1 MGHQEVAT
9 LSPDFQGASIEW
21 TCITQIHNAL
31 VEIDEFFVSQ
41 PVLAESLPEISED
54 YLTYTF
60 KLRQGVL
67 FHNGEEFTS
76 ADVKYYYDWNMNP
89 DNATI
94 NGTLFASVESVEAP
108 DPYTVVIKLKQI
120 DAAFLTNVATI
131 FIPSSKHH
139 QEVGEDAYKG
149 DPIGTGAFMLEDW
162 QPASA
167 TRMVAFPDHF
177 RGAPNFDE
185 FRLDVVAEDSV
196 RAIGLETGEADSS
209 GWPLL
214 TEDNLRFQEDTENY
228 TVLVTSGQS
237 PLHIPLNN
245 KHPFLSDKRVRQ
257 ALLSAIDRDAL
268 IEDIFQGAAKPATSN
283 MSPAFT
289 QWYNPDVPLYPYDAA
304 KAASLLDEAGWVL
317 NGDTREKDGVSA
329 SFTVVN
335 VAGNT
340 TRRSILETVQQY
352 LADVGVS
359 IEIEEAPV
367 ATILEQMPKGEMDAA
382 IFEWTYGTV
391 EPDSTQTLKT
401 GEVNNWSSFSNER
414 VDELLAQGLL
424 EVDPEKRAPIYK
436 EIQAIV
442 AEEVP
447 FLFLLY
453 RDWYQIFTKRIQGLP
468 EAPLDFFYVYAGAYK
483 YWAAE

>member
-1 MGHQEVAT
+1 M
-9 LSPDFQGASIEW
+9 
-21 TCITQIHNAL
+21 
-31 VEIDEFFVSQ
+31 
-41 PVLAESLPEISED
+41 
-54 YLTYTF
+54 
-60 KLRQGVL
+60 

-89 DNATI
+89 DSASI

-108 DPYTVVIKLKQI
+108 DPYTVVINLKQI

-214 TEDNLRFQEDTENY
+214 TEDNLRFQEETENF
-228 TVLVTSGQS
+228 TVLITAGQS

-245 KHPFLSDKRVRQ
+245 THPFLSDKRVRQ
-257 ALLSAIDRDAL
+257 ALLSAIDREAL
-268 IEDIFQGAAKPATSN
+268 IEDIFQGAAQLATAN
-283 MSPAFT
+283 MSPAFP

-304 KAASLLDEAGWVL
+304 KAGTLLDEAGWVL

-329 SFTVVN
+329 SFTCFN

-352 LADVGVS
+352 LADVGVDLQ
-359 IEIEEAPV
+359 IEEAPV

-391 EPDSTQTLKT
+391 EPDATQTLKT

-414 VDELLAQGLL
+414 MDELLAQGLL

-447 FLFLLY
+447 FLFLLH

-468 EAPLDFFYVYAGAYK
+468 EAPLDFFTVYAGAYK
-483 YWAAE
+483 YWIEE